1 MLLELDSRETI
12 IVAIL
17 VLFLGKYLNKKF
29 TVLRKYNIPEPV
41 TGGLVASL
49 FFGLLYLLFDLNL
62 NFATRY
68 RDILLIVFFTA
79 IGLSTEVKSI
89 IKGGKVLLIITVFAI
104 AYIFVQNYIGILIA
118 KLFNFNQALGVLVG
132 SIPLQGGHGNV
143 VSFVPV
149 INEQFDVPNTMEIG
163 MIMATFGLI
172 IGGVFGGP
180 VANYLIKKYKLKPD
194 VVADD
199 DNITIGSKHGKN
211 ITIDYNSILKV
222 IIMLFLSIGIGI
234 SLHNFLDYI
243 NFTLPLFATCMLGGV
258 VLAFFVPLL
267 LPRFT
272 CSAKSPTLA
281 ITSDLSLGLFLAM
294 AMMTLKFWE
303 IGEESVF
310 ILVSVLVQTISI
322 LLFSIFVIFR
332 VLGKNYAAAV
342 ISAGYIGSAMGA
354 TPTAMANIAAVTK
367 EHGPSPIAFAVIPI
381 LGAFI
386 IQVSN
391 AFVINIFLMLMG

>member
-1 MLLELDSRETI
+1 MELDSRQTI

-17 VLFLGKYLNKKF
+17 VLFLGKYLNKKISI
-29 TVLRKYNIPEPV
+29 LRKYNIPEPV

-49 FFGLLYLLFDLNL
+49 FFWILYLLFDLNF
-62 NFATRY
+62 NFATHY
-68 RDILLIVFFTA
+68 RDILLIIFFTA

-89 IKGGKVLLIITVFAI
+89 IKGGRVLLIITIFAI
-104 AYIFVQNYIGILIA
+104 AYIFVQNYIGILIS
-118 KLFNFNQALGVLVG
+118 KLFNFDQAYGLLVG

-149 INEQFDVPNTMEIG
+149 INEQFDLSSSMEIG

-172 IGGVFGGP
+172 MGGILGGP
-180 VANYLIKKYKLKPD
+180 VANYLIKKYNLKPD
-194 VVADD
+194 VDTKN
-199 DNITIGSKHGKN
+199 DNITIGSKHGLN
-211 ITIDYNSILKV
+211 LTIDYNSILKV

-234 SLHNFLDYI
+234 YMHDFLDYL
-243 NFTLPLFATCMLGGV
+243 NFTLPMFATCMLGGV
-258 VLAFFVPLL
+258 IMAFFTPLIIPKL
-267 LPRFT
+267 KCP
-272 CSAKSPTLA
+272 AKSPTLA

-303 IGEESVF
+303 IGEESLF
-310 ILVSVLVQTISI
+310 IIVSILIQTVSI
-322 LLFSIFVIFR
+322 LLFTVFVIFR
-332 VLGKNYAAAV
+332 VVGKNYAAAV

-354 TPTAMANIAAVTK
+354 TPTAMANMAAVTK
-367 EHGPSPIAFAVIPI
+367 EHGPSAVAFAVIPI

-391 AFVINIFLMLMG
+391 ALVINIILMIMG

>member
-1 MLLELDSRETI
+1 MELDSRQTI

-49 FFGLLYLLFDLNL
+49 FFWLLYLFFDLNL
-62 NFATRY
+62 NFATHY
-68 RDILLIVFFTA
+68 RDILLIIFFTA

-89 IKGGKVLLIITVFAI
+89 IKGGRVLLIITVFAI
-104 AYIFVQNYIGILIA
+104 AYIFVQNYIGIFIA
-118 KLFNFNQALGVLVG
+118 KLFNFDQAFGLLAG

-149 INEQFDVPNTMEIG
+149 IDAQFGISNTMEIG

-172 IGGVFGGP
+172 IGGIFGGP

-199 DNITIGSKHGKN
+199 DITIGSKHGKN
-211 ITIDYNSILKV
+211 LTIDYNSILKV
-222 IIMLFLSIGIGI
+222 ILMLFVSIGIGI
-234 SLHNFLDYI
+234 YLHDFLDYI

-258 VLAFFVPLL
+258 TIAFFVPLIIPKL
-267 LPRFT
+267 KCPG
-272 CSAKSPTLA
+272 KSPTLA

-303 IGEESVF
+303 IGEESLF
-310 ILVSVLVQTISI
+310 IIVSILIQTISI
-322 LLFSIFVIFR
+322 LLFTVFVIFR

-354 TPTAMANIAAVTK
+354 TPTAMANMAAVTK
-367 EHGPSPIAFAVIPI
+367 EHGPSAIAFAVIPI

-391 AFVINIFLMLMG
+391 AFVINIILMIMG